1 MARPYTIAIV
11 SGEGTE
17 GIETGSYEVSATI
30 NGYDADTIEPKSL
43 TITGDTA
50 EYSLTVSAS
59 GILTLHVTEEGTED
73 GTPVVGASFKRCDS
87 AGNTYGEEVVS
98 NDSGDAVFE
107 NVPYADA
114 DGPVVYYK
122 QISSDGSHDFEL
134 NLLNET
140 LIEEAT
146 TIQIFNPP
154 VTSKTLKLTDANY
167 SGLPIDA
174 GEITLT

>member
-1 MARPYTIAIV
+1 MARPYTITIV
-11 SGEGTE
+11 NGEGTE
-17 GIETGSYEVSATI
+17 GIESGIYEVSAAI
-30 NGYDADTIEPKSL
+30 AGYDIDTIDPKSL
-43 TITGDTA
+43 TVTGDTS

-59 GILTLHVTEEGTED
+59 GTLTLHVTEEGTED

-87 AGNTYGEEVVS
+87 AGNTYGEAVVS

-107 NVPYADA
+107 NVPYAEA
-114 DGPVVYYK
+114 DGPVVYCK
-122 QISSDGSHDFEL
+122 QIESDGSHDFEL
-134 NLLNET
+134 DLQSET
-140 LIEEAT
+140 LLEEST
-146 TIQIFNPP
+146 TIQVFNPP